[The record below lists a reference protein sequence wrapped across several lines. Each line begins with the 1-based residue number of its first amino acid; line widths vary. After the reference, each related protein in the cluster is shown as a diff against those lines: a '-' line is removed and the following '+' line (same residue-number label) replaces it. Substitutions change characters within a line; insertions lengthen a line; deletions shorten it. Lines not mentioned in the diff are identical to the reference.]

1 MQISIFKIFSTDLI
15 YQQLGGRSPQIHH
28 FQSFLHKPWTALQPD
43 LECSFMQSTLF
54 YIIFHSLIFLFIA
67 DGKLSRFLFKTRSN
81 LYDFVLFGSA
91 RDIFWKE
98 EGRLSLKYPC
108 INVRTQS
115 LYVSS
120 RLRTFSS
127 ENNGF
132 ECALKVLLFTALI
145 PFIAKI

>member
-1 MQISIFKIFSTDLI
+1 MITLCLNTFADLVSLRSISIAFHN
-15 YQQLGGRSPQIHH
+15 LGN
-28 FQSFLHKPWTALQPD
+28 
-43 LECSFMQSTLF
+43 
-54 YIIFHSLIFLFIA
+54 IA
-67 DGKLSRFLFKTRSN
+67 DGKLSIFLFKTRSN

-91 RDIFWKE
+91 KDLNIFWKE

-120 RLRTFSS
+120 RLRTFSF

-132 ECALKVLLFTALI
+132 ECALKGTIINRSDCLFFCKDLI
-145 PFIAKI
+145 FFSLEFLTPPQVTIPYSI